1 VRRGDDLGARFPL
14 EACARDIDADDL
26 MTTIAP
32 VPKPPVVNACSGS
45 SGSYAD

>member
-1 VRRGDDLGARFPL
+1 VTILAHAPL
-14 EACARDIDADDL
+14 KACARNVDADDL

-32 VPKPPVVNACSGS
+32 VPKPPIVNAHSAS